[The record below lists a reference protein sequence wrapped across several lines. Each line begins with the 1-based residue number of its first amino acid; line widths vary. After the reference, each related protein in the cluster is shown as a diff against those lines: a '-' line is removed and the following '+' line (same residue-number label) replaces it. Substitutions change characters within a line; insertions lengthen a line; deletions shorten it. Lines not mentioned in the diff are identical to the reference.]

1 MSIFGS
7 MVILYLIVFIGLT
20 GVGIIIPLFPFFG
33 EQVGA
38 TPAQITLLMALFA
51 FGQFVSSSFWGWLSD
66 RIGRKPVFVITLA
79 GSGLSYVLLGMADT
93 VSTLL
98 FARLFGGLMA
108 GNIPVAFAAASDTT
122 APQDR
127 SKVMGRIGAS
137 FSLGFILGPA
147 IGGVIAGPSPQA
159 VDFFYVAGAA
169 GTASLLALLLT
180 IVALKESHTPE
191 RRNRSPIK
199 FGSAGAAGFLKY
211 FGMPV
216 LGMLIVMNFIF
227 IAAGSILDS
236 TFALYSYKVHA
247 FGPDTIGFMFTYMGV
262 VMAIVQ
268 GVAIGPLVV
277 RYGDLAVARTG
288 IWLYVIGLALMIP
301 ASGLMS
307 VLLALAFVTTGV
319 ALFVPATSSLVSKNA
334 PEEEQGAAIGIY
346 QAAGN
351 LGRVITPMFSGVVFS
366 DYGATA
372 PFYVAIV
379 ILVPAL
385 WMAQK
390 TKVRIMAQ

>member
-1 MSIFGS
+1 
-7 MVILYLIVFIGLT
+7 
-20 GVGIIIPLFPFFG
+20 
-33 EQVGA
+33 
-38 TPAQITLLMALFA
+38 
-51 FGQFVSSSFWGWLSD
+51 
-66 RIGRKPVFVITLA
+66 
-79 GSGLSYVLLGMADT
+79 MADT